1 MEKELN
7 ALRNEV
13 QRMTKSPSIE
23 GMSQIGSPVGSPS
36 GPSGNDG
43 SADATTSA
51 LDLGP
56 PATQQDGKDDVHSR
70 AKGSKEQMPSIDG
83 SVKTGQAESQD
94 DIDKTK

>member
-56 PATQQDGKDDVHSR
+56 PATQQDEKDDVHNR